1 MLLVI
6 DVGNTHT
13 VIGIYKDK
21 NLIGHW
27 RISTDLKKTEDE
39 LAMLFINLLNQKGL
53 SYNNIKAIAISCV
66 VPSLTWTLNKMAKN
80 YFQVR
85 PILVNTDLK
94 LNINIKTDY
103 PQELG
108 ADRIVNAV
116 AVSSLYS
123 LPAIIID
130 FGTAT
135 TFCALDKDKNYI
147 GGAIAP
153 GLYLS
158 GEALFKRTA
167 KLPEVELTKPAQA
180 IGKNTIHS
188 IQSGVYLGH
197 IGLAKEIVLLFKQEL
212 DGEPLVIATGGLAE
226 LFAKSCTVISIV
238 DPFLTLK
245 GLQIIHQLNSQ

>member
-6 DVGNTHT
+6 DVGNTHA
-13 VIGIYKDK
+13 VIGIYEDK

-27 RISTDLKKTEDE
+27 RIATDLKKTEDE

-53 SYNNIKAIAISCV
+53 SYNNIKAITMSCV
-66 VPSLTWTLNKMAKN
+66 VPPLTWVLNKMAKT
-80 YFQVR
+80 YFQVQ

-94 LNINIKTDY
+94 LNIKIKTDY

-116 AVSSLYS
+116 AVCALYR

-130 FGTAT
+130 LGTAT

-153 GLYLS
+153 GLHLS
-158 GEALFKRTA
+158 GDALFKRTA
-167 KLPEVELTKPAQA
+167 KLPVVELIEPEYA
-180 IGKNTIHS
+180 IGKNTIQS

-197 IGLAKEIVLLFKQEL
+197 IGLAKEMILRFKQEL
-212 DGEPLVIATGGLAE
+212 VGNPLVIATGGLAG
-226 LFAKSCTVISIV
+226 LFAKSCTVIDTV

-245 GLQIIHQLNSQ
+245 GLQIIHQLNCL